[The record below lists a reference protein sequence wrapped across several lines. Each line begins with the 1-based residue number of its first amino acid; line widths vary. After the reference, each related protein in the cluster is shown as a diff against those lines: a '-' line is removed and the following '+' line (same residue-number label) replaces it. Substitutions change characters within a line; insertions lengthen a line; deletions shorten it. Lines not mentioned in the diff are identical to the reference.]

1 MPDLPRTIQ
10 QGNTLRIRG
19 SGSAVAARMNDRT
32 IRLFPEGD
40 GSLGLMPVPVDQK
53 PGAYKV
59 DLLSKEG
66 APIASLSIRVV
77 EAHFTKQ
84 NVVIEQSLAELKPSP
99 RETETVSVFRNEI
112 SEVRYWSEPLA
123 LPVRG
128 CVTSLFG
135 VQRYMN
141 GKPTGNFHG
150 GLDQRSPAGTP
161 VRAVDGGIVKIVRD
175 WALHGRTVGIDHG
188 QGLESMYL
196 HMSKLAVAEGDVVKK
211 GDVVGYVGS
220 TGRST
225 APHLHWSLYV
235 NGVPVN
241 PRDWVQAAPC
251 QLRGRCRR
259 RGHPAG
265 NVELRRLRRDQ
276 PGVHSSCPRV
286 NRRRHPDR
294 PHHAGHRQDQ
304 VEAPEV
310 VATMVPVLTDRCAL
324 SPGRSVVAS
333 VVRGH
338 NPGAETTRGSGPER
352 RRGFCSYRGR
362 SWWSRITAGG
372 RRARRCRL
380 RV

>member
-1 MPDLPRTIQ
+1 LSKPQVDGKSAAHSRRPPGYPVRVRWIFTILICGACAQTIELPRTVQ

-32 IRLFPEGD
+32 IHLFPQGS

-53 PGAYKV
+53 PGDYKI
-59 DLLSKEG
+59 DLLDKEG
-66 APIASLSIRVV
+66 TSVASVSIRVL
-77 EAHFTKQ
+77 EAHFPRQ

-99 RETETVSVFRNEI
+99 GETETVTTFRNEV
-112 SEVRYWSEPLA
+112 SEERYWSEPLA

-128 CVTSLFG
+128 CMTSPFG

-161 VRAVDGGIVKIVRD
+161 VHAVDGGIVKIVRD
-175 WALHGRTVGIDHG
+175 WNLHGRTVGIDHG

-196 HMSKLAVAEGDVVKK
+196 HMSKLAVAEGATVKK

-241 PRDWVQAAPC
+241 PRDWVQSAPC
-251 QLRGRCRR
+251 SAARK
-259 RGHPAG
+259 
-265 NVELRRLRRDQ
+265 
-276 PGVHSSCPRV
+276 
-286 NRRRHPDR
+286 
-294 PHHAGHRQDQ
+294 
-304 VEAPEV
+304 
-310 VATMVPVLTDRCAL
+310 VPTK
-324 SPGRSVVAS
+324 
-333 VVRGH
+333 
-338 NPGAETTRGSGPER
+338 
-352 RRGFCSYRGR
+352 
-362 SWWSRITAGG
+362 GG
-372 RRARRCRL
+372 RR
-380 RV
+380 